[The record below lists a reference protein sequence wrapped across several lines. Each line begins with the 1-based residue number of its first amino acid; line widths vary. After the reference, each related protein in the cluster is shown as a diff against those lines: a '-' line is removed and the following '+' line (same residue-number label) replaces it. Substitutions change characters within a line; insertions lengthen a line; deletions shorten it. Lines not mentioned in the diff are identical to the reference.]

1 MKRISMHE
9 VVNQLLNETG
19 DPDDGVDALC
29 IVAVRDTKMLS
40 MLSGQAMNPR
50 SVESVML
57 AATIIRILDERMPI
71 QKGIALESIKA
82 GVFDAGELDE
92 TLIVGDLSNGG
103 DTVSL
108 NPIGNLS
115 FSDML
120 KVALGGNG

>member
-29 IVAVRDTKMLS
+29 IVAVRDAKMLS
-40 MLSGQAMNPR
+40 ILSGQAMNPH

-57 AATIIRILDERMPI
+57 AATIIKVLNERMPI
-71 QKGIALESIKA
+71 QKEIAAESIKM
-82 GVFDAGELDE
+82 GVFDGGTDE
-92 TLIVGDLSNGG
+92 TLVIGDLSGGG

-108 NPIGNLS
+108 KPIGSLS

-120 KVALGGNG
+120 KVALGGDG